1 MFKPVSPSTLAPTD
15 MRRILALAGALS
27 LSACLNLNVDAPTG
41 VENNPSDPATET
53 FASSLHI
60 DLSTMQKTSS
70 GVYYRDVTVG
80 TGDSLS
86 LQNSVTVSY
95 LIFLKNAAL
104 VTQQLNVTESLTAE
118 PQGFRDGVAG
128 MRVGGERVL
137 VVPSALG
144 FGPRTDVPG
153 VPPNSTLVYDVI
165 LGFIP

>member
-1 MFKPVSPSTLAPTD
+1 
-15 MRRILALAGALS
+15 MRRIPALVGALS
-27 LSACLNLNVDAPTG
+27 LSACLNLNVDQPNATP
-41 VENNPSDPATET
+41 NNPSDPATET

-60 DLSTMQKTSS
+60 DLSKMEKTSS
-70 GVYYRDVTVG
+70 GVYYQDLKPG

-86 LQNSVTVSY
+86 TQGNVTVSY

-104 VTQQLNVTESLTAE
+104 IAQQVNLTENLSVE

-128 MRVGGERVL
+128 MRVGGERLL
-137 VVPSALG
+137 VIPSALG

-165 LGFIP
+165 LGLIP

>member
-1 MFKPVSPSTLAPTD
+1 M
-15 MRRILALAGALS
+15 LALAGALS
-27 LSACLNLNVDAPTG
+27 LSACLNLNVDAPAG
-41 VENNPSDPATET
+41 VENNPSDPASES

-80 TGDSLS
+80 TGDSLT

-104 VTQQLNVTESLTAE
+104 ITQQLNLTENLTAE
-118 PQGFRDGVAG
+118 PQGFRDGVSG

-153 VPPNSTLVYDVI
+153 IPPNSTLVYDVI

>member
-1 MFKPVSPSTLAPTD
+1 
-15 MRRILALAGALS
+15 MRHILALVGALS
-27 LSACLNLNVDAPTG
+27 LSACLNLNVDQPTAAP
-41 VENNPSDPATET
+41 NNPSDPATET

-60 DLSTMQKTSS
+60 DLSKMEKTSS
-70 GVYYRDVTVG
+70 GVYYQDLKPG

-86 LQNSVTVSY
+86 TQGNVTVSY

-104 VTQQLNVTESLTAE
+104 IAKQVNLTESLSVE

-128 MRVGGERVL
+128 MRVGGERLL
-137 VVPSALG
+137 VIPSALG

-165 LGFIP
+165 LGLIP

>member
-1 MFKPVSPSTLAPTD
+1 MPATD
-15 MRRILALAGALS
+15 RSAATFRPHRRALALMGALA
-27 LSACLNLNVDAPTG
+27 LSGCLNLNVDAPAAVTD
-41 VENNPSDPATET
+41 NPSDPATET

-60 DLSTMQKTSS
+60 DLSTMTKTAS
-70 GVYYRDVTVG
+70 GVYYKDVTVG
-80 TGDSLS
+80 TGDSLATQS
-86 LQNSVTVSY
+86 NITVSY
-95 LIFLKNAAL
+95 LLFLKNAAL

-128 MRVGGERVL
+128 MLVGGERIL

-144 FGPRTDVPG
+144 FGPRTDVVG

>member
-1 MFKPVSPSTLAPTD
+1 
-15 MRRILALAGALS
+15 MRRIPALVGALS
-27 LSACLNLNVDAPTG
+27 LSACLNLNVDQPNATP
-41 VENNPSDPATET
+41 NNPSDPATET

-60 DLSTMQKTSS
+60 DLSKMEKTSS
-70 GVYYRDVTVG
+70 GVYYQDLKPG

-86 LQNSVTVSY
+86 TQGNVTVSY

-104 VTQQLNVTESLTAE
+104 IAQQVNLTESLSVE

-128 MRVGGERVL
+128 MRVGGERLL
-137 VVPSALG
+137 VIPSALG

-165 LGFIP
+165 LGLIP

>member
-1 MFKPVSPSTLAPTD
+1 
-15 MRRILALAGALS
+15 MRHILALVGALS
-27 LSACLNLNVDAPTG
+27 LSACLNLNVDQPNAAP
-41 VENNPSDPATET
+41 NNPSDPATET

-60 DLSTMQKTSS
+60 DLSKMEKTSS
-70 GVYYRDVTVG
+70 GVYYQDLKPG

-86 LQNSVTVSY
+86 TQGNVTVSY

-104 VTQQLNVTESLTAE
+104 IAQQVNLTENLSVE

-128 MRVGGERVL
+128 MRVGGERLL
-137 VVPSALG
+137 VIPSALG

-165 LGFIP
+165 LGLIP

>member
-1 MFKPVSPSTLAPTD
+1 

-27 LSACLNLNVDAPTG
+27 LSACLNLNVDSPAA

-60 DLSTMQKTSS
+60 DLSTMQKTAS
-70 GVYYRDVTVG
+70 GVYYKDVTVG
-80 TGDSLS
+80 DGDSLS
-86 LQNSVTVSY
+86 AQNNVTVSY

-104 VTQQLNVTESLTAE
+104 ITQQLNLTESLTAE

-128 MRVGGERVL
+128 MRVGGERIL

-144 FGPRTDVPG
+144 FGPRTDLPG
-153 VPPNSTLVYDVI
+153 IPPNSTLVYDVI